1 MKNLS
6 WKKFLTGSLASGTI
20 AASLFS
26 AAPAANASTS
36 NGTFRGYT
44 SSAGVYS
51 QYHVY
56 ANNIDWGLPVGVVF
70 YLDGDYFYNYQS
82 KVHNPA
88 NSDLTRMANVANSR
102 NMVFV
107 PVISPDKNAGGDGIT
122 WWEDQSRNGDW
133 FREYANWFINATGTD
148 RNNIW
153 TIGYS
158 GGAEIQGFE
167 LGAKAQASWRNG
179 GGSIM
184 IAGGNSNGP
193 LAPAP
198 SANDKRLSYQWW
210 VGTAD
215 GEGATWPKIWSAYG
229 ATHAGYDMYR
239 SKGYSNTSIT
249 DLPGL
254 NHYQYDFPSI
264 LTQSLDRAGIK
275 RPGFA
280 LKGAIR
286 EKYFASGAEGKYG
299 KPTTNEF
306 PLVDNG
312 VGQAFANNYTIY
324 WREGTG
330 AHPVWFSGAIG
341 NLYKANGYENKFGY
355 PTTDETSAANGGA
368 YQSFKRADGRAYTL
382 GWHQSTGANPI
393 FENGAIGV
401 KFNAQGRFSGLG
413 YAASGED
420 SFRGGARQFFYQ
432 PAKDLRTAVYWS
444 EGTGAH
450 SLNDRGAISALWVA
464 NGYKHGFP
472 IADETATARGGASA
486 FFRDANGVE
495 TGYFWSEGTGVHTV
509 NSKGALYWYWKQHG
523 FIDGMGFPTHD
534 ERVEGD
540 GKVHLRFSDG
550 THLTWSESE
559 GAKVAK

>member
-6 WKKFLTGSLASGTI
+6 WKKFLTGSLASATI

-36 NGTFRGYT
+36 NGSFRGYT
-44 SSAGVYS
+44 SSAGVSS

-56 ANNIDWGLPVGVVF
+56 ANNIDWSLPVGIIF

-122 WWEDQSRNGDW
+122 WWEEQDRNGDW

-158 GGAEIQGFE
+158 GGAEFETFE
-167 LGAKAQASWRNG
+167 LGADRQTSWRNA

-184 IAGGNSNGP
+184 VGGGNTNGMQT
-193 LAPAP
+193 AP
-198 SANDKRLSYQWW
+198 NDAAKRMSYQWYLGQYDV
-210 VGTAD
+210 VGNTNPP
-215 GEGATWPKIWSAYG
+215 EWSALREGTRGYNMYLE
-229 ATHAGYDMYR
+229 AGYWNSHR
-239 SKGYSNTSIT
+239 ET
-249 DLPGL
+249 PPV

-264 LTQSLDRAGIK
+264 LTQSLDRAGVK

-299 KPTTNEF
+299 KSTTNEF

-341 NLYKANGYENKFGY
+341 NLYKVNGYENKFGY

-368 YQSFKRADGRAYTL
+368 YQSFKRADGRAYTI

-401 KFNAQGRFSGLG
+401 KFNAQGRFNGPG
-413 YAASGED
+413 YPASGEG

-432 PAKDLRTAVYWS
+432 PAKNLRTAVYWS

-486 FFRDANGVE
+486 FFRDANGAE

-540 GKVHLRFSDG
+540 GKVHLRFSNG

-559 GAKVAK
+559 GVKVAK